1 MKKFFFSVILVFLL
15 FGCAKHSS
23 SYLKQ
28 IDNTTKTINVST
40 SNKHLFKDIKSI
52 FRNNGWKVM
61 VLDDK
66 QFETIGSIGLDTNLE
81 TKIKNLGK
89 YRIVIEQRQIDLC
102 LDFDPVIRYDISIVE
117 NETGEEVFLSE
128 GQDCSKKIAEKLEVD
143 LKDFW

>member
-66 QFETIGSIGLDTNLE
+66 QFETIGSIGLDTNHE

-102 LDFDPVIRYDISIVE
+102 LDFDPYIRYDISIVE

>member
-28 IDNTTKTINVST
+28 IDNTTKTINAST

-89 YRIVIEQRQIDLC
+89 YRLVIEQRQIDLC

>member
-102 LDFDPVIRYDISIVE
+102 
-117 NETGEEVFLSE
+117 
-128 GQDCSKKIAEKLEVD
+128 
-143 LKDFW
+143 